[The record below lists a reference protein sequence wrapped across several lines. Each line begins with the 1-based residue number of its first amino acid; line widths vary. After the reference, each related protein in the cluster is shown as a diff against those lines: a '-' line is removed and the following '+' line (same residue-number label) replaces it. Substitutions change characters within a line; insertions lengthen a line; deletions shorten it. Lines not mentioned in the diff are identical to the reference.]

1 MKKNLVKEIVEGKI
15 NAKINRKSIYKGLS
29 TKIYAH
35 NMKINVLRSGS
46 WKKMYR
52 GIRIK
57 DKV

>member
-1 MKKNLVKEIVEGKI
+1 MKEIVERKI

-35 NMKINVLRSGS
+35 NMKINDLRSGS